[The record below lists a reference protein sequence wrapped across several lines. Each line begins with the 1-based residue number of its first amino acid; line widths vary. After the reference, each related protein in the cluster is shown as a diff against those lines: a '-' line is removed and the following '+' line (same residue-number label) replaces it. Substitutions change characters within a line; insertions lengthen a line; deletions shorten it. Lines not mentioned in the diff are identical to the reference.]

1 MRFYSVSSLLL
12 TALIAGCGAV
22 KVADAAKPQVLKN
35 KQVKSQLLKASDI
48 TEIDSVVHEVSGLA
62 QLQGRV
68 WAINDNGGYASLYGF
83 DEQSFQLKNT
93 IKLDNAYN
101 IDWEDLAQD
110 DQYLYVADIGNNL
123 ALRSSVVIYKVE
135 QSQLQTRKTTSQ
147 INSTVINVEYA
158 DKQSFWPQRK
168 HNFDSEALTVVDD
181 ELWLFSKNRQDQH
194 TKLYK
199 IDKTQARQ
207 SLAPSARFDVQGLI
221 TAADYTPQTKQLLL
235 LGYAKGTAFGG
246 SFVWRVDVVDK
257 NVQWSSAKRFYIKPF
272 AQWESIKW
280 LGEQEFMIAA
290 EKSRLTPPQIA
301 KFELP

>member
-35 KQVKSQLLKASDI
+35 KQVTSQLLKASDI

-207 SLAPSARFDVQGLI
+207 SLAPRARFDVHGLI
-221 TAADYTPQTKQLLL
+221 TAADYNPQTKQLLL